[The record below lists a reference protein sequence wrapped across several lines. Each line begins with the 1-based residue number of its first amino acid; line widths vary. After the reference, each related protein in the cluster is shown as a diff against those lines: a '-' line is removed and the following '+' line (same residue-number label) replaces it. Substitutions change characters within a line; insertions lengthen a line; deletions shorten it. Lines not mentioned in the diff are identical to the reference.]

1 MTSVSVTD
9 LAARGTGA
17 RPLDGASLAE
27 AARLALICGWC
38 AAIGLRLLRV
48 EGPDEAFFTE
58 AAHLWTR
65 GALPYVDAFDVKPPG
80 FFALLAFAQNLF
92 GASIETIHGLSLVF
106 TCIAAI
112 AAYRIGSRLGRPG
125 VGLFAALAYPV
136 LSQFLSGDDAYPPL
150 EALSALA
157 FLAAL
162 SPAPALRRA
171 VASGLLIGAAFT
183 IKQTAAFEALAIFA
197 LIAMEQRGRWPA
209 PAAFVAAA
217 ALPVFAFVAYFAAH
231 GALGPLV
238 ADVLVASARRSAMDA
253 GGALMD
259 LMRFVSLQ
267 TKVAPLFLLAAASL
281 PARRGLFPGASSAQ
295 TDAVALWYALTLAAL
310 VFQHSRWLGYLGPS
324 FIPSLL
330 LAGAWTA
337 RLNLGAPV
345 ALRLALIGAALFA
358 TVFPFRSEP
367 FLSPL
372 DERAVEA
379 AAAVVRER
387 APRPEDR
394 LLSLD
399 VEPWINSAADVP
411 PPNAFFYR
419 MHLYC
424 DFPGAGPDKLRE
436 ALASRPRFIVAAE
449 PHPGGLACERPGVWP
464 EAQVALT
471 QNYVRVGPADAGA
484 PYAVYERR

>member
-1 MTSVSVTD
+1 MTSVSATD
-9 LAARGTGA
+9 LPA
-17 RPLDGASLAE
+17 RPLEGASIAE
-27 AARLALICGWC
+27 AARIALICGWS
-38 AAIGLRLLRV
+38 AAVGLRLLRV

-65 GALPYVDAFDVKPPG
+65 GALPYVSAFDVKPPG
-80 FFALLAFAQNLF
+80 YFALLAVAQSLF

-106 TCIAAI
+106 TCMAAVS
-112 AAYRIGSRLGRPG
+112 AYCIGRRLGRPG

-162 SPAPALRRA
+162 SSAPAPRRA
-171 VASGLLIGAAFT
+171 LSSGFLIGAAFT

-197 LIAMEQRGRWPA
+197 LLAMEQRGRWPL
-209 PAAFVAAA
+209 PVAFVAAA
-217 ALPVFAFVAYFAAH
+217 AAPALAFVAYFAAH
-231 GALGPLV
+231 GALAPLI

-253 GGALMD
+253 GGAMTD
-259 LMRFVSLQ
+259 LLRFVSLQ
-267 TKVAPLFLLAAASL
+267 TKVAPLFLMAAACL
-281 PARRGLFPGASSAQ
+281 PARRGLFPGATPAQ
-295 TDAVALWYALTLAAL
+295 TDAIALWYALTLAAL

-330 LAGAWTA
+330 LAGAWAA

-345 ALRLALIGAALFA
+345 ALRLALIAAALFA
-358 TVFPFRSEP
+358 TVFPYRSEP

-372 DERAVEA
+372 DERAVAE

-387 APRPEDR
+387 APRPQDR

-436 ALASRPRFIVAAE
+436 ALATAPRFIVAAE

-464 EAQVALT
+464 EAQAVLA
-471 QNYVRVGPADAGA
+471 QNYVRVGPANLHA
-484 PYAVYERR
+484 PYAVYERRAR